1 MNKSYIALHMKSHY
15 LQIIFFIGIS
25 LISTILYGQAATNE
39 EENNLKFQ
47 THFFEALKQKAIKNY
62 GKAIEHLEKCY
73 EIDSLSL
80 AVEFEFSKN
89 QLLLKKYN
97 EAELFINKA
106 LLKQPENFH
115 LLKHKVAIY
124 KAQRFFKDAIEIQQK
139 IINSKPREMD
149 QLALLYIQNK
159 EFKKAEKII
168 EEIEKNAFSTRR
180 IKGFKKYLENRNT
193 LIKTTTNNSIL
204 KLQNSDI
211 ETLRGDFKTKKEYKI
226 LQEIIERE
234 AKYELFEAMYNDS
247 KDGLELFPAQPY
259 LYKMNGL
266 ALTKL
271 GKYNEAI
278 NVLTL
283 GIDFVIDNRSMEA
296 AFYELLSESYKG
308 LKQTKEALKYKQKAA
323 DLRNQQ

>member
-1 MNKSYIALHMKSHY
+1 MKSRY
-15 LQIIFFIGIS
+15 LQTIFFIGIS
-25 LISTILYGQAATNE
+25 LISTILVGQTAANE

-47 THFFEALKQKAIKNY
+47 THFFEALKHKAIKNY
-62 GKAIEHLEKCY
+62 SKAIEHLEKCY

-106 LLKQPENFH
+106 LSKQPKNLH
-115 LLKHKVAIY
+115 LLKHKVAIFT
-124 KAQRFFKDAIEIQQK
+124 AQRIYKEAIKIQQLIIEI
-139 IINSKPREMD
+139 KPREMD
-149 QLALLYIQNK
+149 QLALLYIQNR
-159 EFKKAEKII
+159 EFKKAEKLL
-168 EEIEKNAFSTRR
+168 EEIEKNALSTKR

-193 LIKTTTNNSIL
+193 LIKTTTNNSIS
-204 KLQNSDI
+204 KLQNSTI
-211 ETLRGDFKTKKEYKI
+211 ETLRKVFKTKKEYKI
-226 LQEIIERE
+226 LQEILERE
-234 AKYELFEAMYNDS
+234 EKEELFEAMYNDS
-247 KDGLELFPAQPY
+247 KEGLELFPAQPY

-266 ALTKL
+266 ALNKL

-278 NVLTL
+278 DVLTL
-283 GIDFVIDNRSMEA
+283 GIDFVIDNRTMEA